1 MASSLYVLRIQT
13 LVSQKDLLADMLDHL
28 LSLFPQYWGLFN
40 SDRTLKDITF
50 PTCAV
55 DSGSASG

>member
-1 MASSLYVLRIQT
+1 MWGDLFLHLR
-13 LVSQKDLLADMLDHL
+13 
-28 LSLFPQYWGLFN
+28 QYWGLFN

-55 DSGSASG
+55 DSSQASG